1 MFYRMFKRV
10 GRLKIMGVK
19 KMENKIFD
27 YNKICEDI
35 KSLDEKIQ
43 FVSII
48 NADGNLITGGINGGS
63 ADTQSKRFYEEL
75 YEEVATRIKLR
86 KKFDGLL
93 GEVKGTIVIRNRTI
107 TMNFPLKE
115 NILFISA
122 DTSIDYGIIFE
133 KIFKIIQE

>member
-1 MFYRMFKRV
+1 
-10 GRLKIMGVK
+10 
-19 KMENKIFD
+19 MENKIFD

-48 NADGNLITGGINGGS
+48 NADGNLITGGINGDS
-63 ADTQSKRFYEEL
+63 ADTQNKRFYEEL

-93 GEVKGTIVIRNRTI
+93 GEVKGTIVVRNRTI

-133 KIFKIIQE
+133 KTLKIIQE